1 MAARIFA
8 PFLRL
13 SPSHR
18 AQLHGHSPLRQHR
31 RPNVHQAHHMGH
43 VNTPNLCALSAAVN
57 ASRQPAG
64 SAFHVCVVLTSSP
77 HSGKPAR
84 ASRIRLPKGACITG
98 TCAAVLVSS
107 YHHTWNVLS
116 DGSPLKSETV
126 TAHSTP
132 LSLYLSLSR
141 PIVQHARAIVP
152 HSCCWC
158 LRDILTIDAG
168 GRITILGACS
178 APSRTPRTCPR
189 TMTTASD
196 ARAMTRMRSA
206 A

>member
-1 MAARIFA
+1 MDEIFACVAARIFA

-18 AQLHGHSPLRQHR
+18 AQLHGHPPLRQHR

-98 TCAAVLVSS
+98 TCAAVPVSS
-107 YHHTWNVLS
+107 YHHPWNVLS

-132 LSLYLSLSR
+132 LSLSPSVSLS
-141 PIVQHARAIVP
+141 P
-152 HSCCWC
+152 HS
-158 LRDILTIDAG
+158 
-168 GRITILGACS
+168 S
-178 APSRTPRTCPR
+178 ACPR
-189 TMTTASD
+189 HS
-196 ARAMTRMRSA
+196 SA
-206 A
+206 FVLLVLPRHPDN